1 MIAGASQRR
10 ASRKE
15 LKNMTQVVLNRFVV
29 LAARAMAMV
38 LKQFDRI

>member
-1 MIAGASQRR
+1 MSAGADLRK

-15 LKNMTQVVLNRFVV
+15 LKNMPQVVLNRFVV

-38 LKQFDRI
+38 LKQFDRR